1 MTVRSI
7 RFRLTAWYAG
17 LLTAVVVALCAL
29 LFLHLKSYLENTLLE
44 TQSRRATQIANTL
57 VAKEESTGEAYVSRA
72 VAELYDPEKSDRFIR
87 ITAGD
92 GRVIYV
98 SGVPFSHAFDPAA
111 VPAAPASPLAAFTR
125 KQPVAG
131 GPALLI
137 AAVRAGGGASPYLV
151 EVGTSAAPVETL
163 FHHLLLLL
171 ALGLPLVA
179 VLAASGG
186 YLLIHWTLRPVDRI
200 AGKAEQIT
208 QHNLS
213 ERLPVP
219 GTGDEFD
226 SLSIALN
233 RMITRLDDAFLN
245 SKRFVA
251 DASHEL
257 RTPLTSIRGYAEL
270 LRRGGFSDEAGINK
284 ALQRTPLTILRGE
297 LESMFH
303 EGVPAP
309 HRERVGALLVEVER
323 LSMIVERL
331 FALSRL
337 DAGEAQSEWVRFDL
351 AELATTTAGQMTL
364 LAEDR
369 RIAVSCEAPSPVMV
383 HGDRSRLKQVVV
395 NLLDNAIKYTQEGGA
410 VRLRVL
416 ASQDLAFLEI
426 IDTGVGIPPE
436 DLPRIFNRFFRVN
449 QTRSQHPEGAGL
461 GLAIVESI
469 CNANHCEIEVES
481 VLGKGSCFR
490 VKLPLAA

>member
-257 RTPLTSIRGYAEL
+257 RTPLT
-270 LRRGGFSDEAGINK
+270 
-284 ALQRTPLTILRGE
+284 ILRGE